1 MFGLVGRCGSCVSQ
15 VISMFEDQASTAAAA
30 AASAGQDSLGYTL
43 KEPDAA
49 MIYAATARE
58 DDLRLVAITCPDLA
72 SFRRGP
78 GGASPEEGLQ
88 LSYRT
93 RRLGSADFEI
103 QVCFQF
109 LQSNWRE
116 IGASNFSFPTPPL
129 HALSVELGL
138 WHSKPSLK

>member
-1 MFGLVGRCGSCVSQ
+1 
-15 VISMFEDQASTAAAA
+15 MFEDQASTAAAA

-88 LSYRT
+88 LSFRT

-103 QVCFQF
+103 QVVSGRSD
-109 LQSNWRE
+109 L
-116 IGASNFSFPTPPL
+116 ASNFSFPTPPL
-129 HALSVELGL
+129 HALSVDL
-138 WHSKPSLK
+138 

>member
-1 MFGLVGRCGSCVSQ
+1 
-15 VISMFEDQASTAAAA
+15 MFEDQASTAAAA

-88 LSYRT
+88 LSFRT

-103 QVCFQF
+103 QVCFRSKRSSFQF
-109 LQSNWRE
+109 LFSHFPITHTHSLTLQAKEARA
-116 IGASNFSFPTPPL
+116 GALP
-129 HALSVELGL
+129 
-138 WHSKPSLK
+138 